1 MFGKTMTPTE
11 RLRQHQHAL
20 TKAQQELDRE
30 KKKLA
35 GSEGRLI
42 ADIKKNAKEGNMN
55 ACKILAKD
63 LVRNRRYV
71 QRFSQMHTQLQAV
84 SLRIQTIKSN
94 QQMGEAMRGASR
106 AMAAMNRQTNLP
118 AMQKIMNDFER
129 EDAMM
134 DMKQEMMS
142 DAVDEVMDDAVEDEE
157 SEGDEILKK
166 VLDEIGVDLSQQLF
180 ETPTNLATQEVA
192 KQREAVAIGE
202 SGPRQAGPQQSTSD
216 AVSDEDSLQA
226 RLDALRRG

>member
-1 MFGKTMTPTE
+1 
-11 RLRQHQHAL
+11 
-20 TKAQQELDRE
+20 
-30 KKKLA
+30 
-35 GSEGRLI
+35 
-42 ADIKKNAKEGNMN
+42 
-55 ACKILAKD
+55 
-63 LVRNRRYV
+63 
-71 QRFSQMHTQLQAV
+71 
-84 SLRIQTIKSN
+84 
-94 QQMGEAMRGASR
+94 
-106 AMAAMNRQTNLP
+106 MAAMNRQTNLP

-166 VLDEIGVDLSQQLF
+166 VLDEIGVDLSQQVGNHVLVFSLDVHKWLQLF